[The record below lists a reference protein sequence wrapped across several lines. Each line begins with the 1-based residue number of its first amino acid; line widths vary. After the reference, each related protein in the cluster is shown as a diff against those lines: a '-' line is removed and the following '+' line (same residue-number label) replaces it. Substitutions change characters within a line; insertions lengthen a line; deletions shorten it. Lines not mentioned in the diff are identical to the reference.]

1 MKIFL
6 TYTAILEGLT
16 GFGLI
21 FIPTTVVRIL
31 CAAEL
36 NGSMAILLAMV
47 AGAAIFSIGLVT
59 WLARSIVTPSIE
71 VKMLLIYNAS
81 VTLILF
87 YGALKLGF
95 GGIVLWSVM
104 VIHFV
109 QAIISVLI
117 LQKK

>member
-6 TYTAILEGLT
+6 TYTAIFEGLT

-31 CAAEL
+31 CSTAL
-36 NGSMAILLAMV
+36 NGSIATLLAIV
-47 AGAAIFSIGLVT
+47 AGAAIFSIALVS

-71 VKMLLIYNAS
+71 VKMLLFYNAS
-81 VTLILF
+81 LTLILF

-95 GGIVLWSVM
+95 GGIVLWT
-104 VIHFV
+104 VIVLHFM
-109 QAIISVLI
+109 QTIISVLM